1 MLSLKKTIDTWVF
14 DLDNTLYSAESGI
27 FQQVH
32 ELMGKFVSNKLKID
46 LDSAKKIQK
55 KYFIKHGTTL
65 KGLMDNHGVEPDEFL
80 DYVHKLDYSIIH
92 PNNDL
97 NKEISKLQG
106 RKIIYTN
113 ANRQHVNE
121 ILLRL
126 DLTNMFDEIFDI
138 KMANY
143 IPKPEI
149 NAYKDF
155 IKRFNINPKTT
166 IMFDDIAKNLV
177 PAKNVGFKSVW
188 IDLGIEN
195 ISDDIKNSKQFLD
208 FETKDLSKFL
218 YEINRE
224 GQ

>member
-1 MLSLKKTIDTWVF
+1 
-14 DLDNTLYSAESGI
+14 
-27 FQQVH
+27 
-32 ELMGKFVSNKLKID
+32 
-46 LDSAKKIQK
+46 
-55 KYFIKHGTTL
+55 
-65 KGLMDNHGVEPDEFL
+65 MDNHGVEPDEFL

-126 DLTNMFDEIFDI
+126 DLTNIFDEIFDI

-218 YEINRE
+218 YKINRE

>member
-1 MLSLKKTIDTWVF
+1 MLSLKKKIDTWVF

-27 FQQVH
+27 FQQVN

-46 LDSAKKIQK
+46 LDSAKKLQS

-224 GQ
+224 GH

>member
-1 MLSLKKTIDTWVF
+1 MSYLKKNIDTWVF

-32 ELMGKFVSNKLKID
+32 ELMGKFVSNKLEID
-46 LDSAKKIQK
+46 LDSAKKIQR
-55 KYFIKHGTTL
+55 KYFIQHGTTL
-65 KGLMDNHGVEPDEFL
+65 RGLMDNHGVEPDEFL
-80 DYVHKLDYSIIH
+80 DFVHKLDYSIVH
-92 PNNDL
+92 PNHNL
-97 NKEISKLQG
+97 NKEITKLKG

-113 ANRQHVNE
+113 ANLQHVNE
-121 ILLRL
+121 ILMRL
-126 DLTNMFDEIFDI
+126 NLNDIFDEIFDI

-149 NAYKDF
+149 RAYNDF
-155 IKRFNINPKTT
+155 IKKFNINPKST

-188 IDLGIEN
+188 INLGIEN
-195 ISDDIKNSKQFLD
+195 LSDDIKNSRRFLD

-218 YEINRE
+218 FEINRE
-224 GQ
+224 EK

>member
-218 YEINRE
+218 YKINRE

>member
-1 MLSLKKTIDTWVF
+1 MLSLKKKIDTWVF

-46 LDSAKKIQK
+46 LDSAKKLQS

-126 DLTNMFDEIFDI
+126 DLTNIFDEIFDI

>member
-1 MLSLKKTIDTWVF
+1 MLSLKKKIDTWVF

>member
-1 MLSLKKTIDTWVF
+1 MISLKKKIDTWVF

-46 LDSAKKIQK
+46 LDSAKKLQS